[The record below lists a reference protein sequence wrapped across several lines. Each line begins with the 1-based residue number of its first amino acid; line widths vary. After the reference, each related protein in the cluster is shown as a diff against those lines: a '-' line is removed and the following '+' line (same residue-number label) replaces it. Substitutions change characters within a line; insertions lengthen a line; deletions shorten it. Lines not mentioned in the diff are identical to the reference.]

1 MHILMHILPRFSP
14 YYERT
19 FNPFYFKLLEVFS
32 LNDKSNL
39 IWKGFE
45 RLAFGNINDAT
56 FLVFSEELPPPSTIA
71 KLDLFNVSE
80 LKRIKGGG
88 VEIKI
93 FDRQKALEKML
104 EYSSSM
110 DNSVTAKN
118 LMDALCSSSDA
129 GDTLED

>member
-1 MHILMHILPRFSP
+1 MHILPHFSP

-19 FNPFYFKLLEVFS
+19 FNPFDFKLLEVFS

-39 IWKGFE
+39 TWKGFE

>member
-1 MHILMHILPRFSP
+1 M
-14 YYERT
+14 
-19 FNPFYFKLLEVFS
+19 
-32 LNDKSNL
+32 NDKSNL
-39 IWKGFE
+39 IWNGFE
-45 RLAFGNINDAT
+45 RLAFGNINDAV
-56 FLVFSEELPPPSTIA
+56 FLVFGEELPPHSTIA

-80 LKRIKGGG
+80 LKRVKGGG

-118 LMDALCSSSDA
+118 LIEALCSSSGD
-129 GDTLED
+129 GDTVED

>member
-1 MHILMHILPRFSP
+1 MHILPRFSP

-19 FNPFYFKLLEVFS
+19 FNPFDIKLMEVFS

-45 RLAFGNINDAT
+45 RLAFGNINDAI

-80 LKRIKGGG
+80 LKIIKVGG

>member
-1 MHILMHILPRFSP
+1 MFC
-14 YYERT
+14 
-19 FNPFYFKLLEVFS
+19 V
-32 LNDKSNL
+32 NDKNNL
-39 IWKGFE
+39 IWSGLE
-45 RLAFGNINDAT
+45 RLAFGNINDAV

-80 LKRIKGGG
+80 LKRVKGGG

-104 EYSSSM
+104 EYSNTSS
-110 DNSVTAKN
+110 NSATAKN
-118 LMDALCSSSDA
+118 LIEALCSSSG

>member
-1 MHILMHILPRFSP
+1 MHLVMHILPRFSP

-80 LKRIKGGG
+80 LKRIKVGG

-118 LMDALCSSSDA
+118 LMNALCSSSDA

>member
-1 MHILMHILPRFSP
+1 MYLLMHILPRFSP

-19 FNPFYFKLLEVFS
+19 FNPFDFKLLEVFS